1 MITDNQLSY
10 LDNLKYKNED
20 INEKKSLLL
29 NHSQHLL
36 YNKSNQ
42 NVKEV

>member
-10 LDNLKYKNED
+10 LDNLKYKNGD
-20 INEKKSLLL
+20 INEKSLLL